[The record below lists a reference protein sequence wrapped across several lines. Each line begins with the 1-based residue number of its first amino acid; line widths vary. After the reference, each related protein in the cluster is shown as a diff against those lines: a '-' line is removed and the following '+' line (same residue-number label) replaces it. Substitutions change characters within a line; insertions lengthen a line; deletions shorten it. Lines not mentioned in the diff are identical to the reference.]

1 MPIYRS
7 TWDGPVAGW
16 SYRLDIMPYDTNLSA
31 STTTLPAG
39 AIISVGPHEFGF
51 DEVPVG
57 LAGPHS
63 LNVKLNFSV
72 LPSSLQTYLRNKVS
86 GDARNTF
93 LFFTNRGSGS
103 TYTLEF
109 CGVQAQIASAVY
121 VTEPSGDVSVEYD
134 LVDGLYHS
142 AVTLTGSD
150 CFYQNG
156 AVAPSDT
163 TNRRF
168 VFDVGFP
175 STSYGDVYSE
185 VDVAGIAS
193 HVQVTTMADAMNNI
207 LRGTVTDRL
216 VTRVTRTA
224 NATADAVDYA
234 FDPDQAWQNVANIA
248 CTFYKAA
255 ESITRTTGATLTS
268 SSILLASHVYNGS
281 TWTGGLFHPQDKY
294 GWAQAGSTWDVMKDL
309 CETFAAKAT
318 YYPVYNAG
326 GGSPYISWTWN
337 IQQMRKQS
345 GGTATLDLGDALN
358 FPDVGEGEA
367 SIGKA
372 EVRYETENG
381 DKLDKT
387 EIVEQTLSR
396 SDRSFNVEPIMHN
409 NPVTKLAARRAKD
422 GPGITDFYT
431 LGFYHTNTIL
441 YLASDGALTKA
452 HETTRVYYGPD
463 VSDYIEASTA
473 VSQTVEGLADE
484 YTAASEKALLGVHQA
499 WCNEVQ
505 ANAGLPKALATFYRT
520 VLGAEFVVNYEAE
533 WPITQGSEVLPASLG
548 RVHNVTG
555 TLPTALSHLPFDL
568 SVATSVSCDWQTGKS
583 MVQYLGLP

>member
-1 MPIYRS
+1 MAIYRS
-7 TWDGPVAGW
+7 TWDGPVKGW
-16 SYRLDIMPYDTNLSA
+16 SYRLEIMPYDNNLSA
-31 STTTLPAG
+31 ATTTLPAG
-39 AIISVGPHEFGF
+39 SVLSVGAHDYAF

-57 LAGPHS
+57 LAGPHT
-63 LNVKLNFSV
+63 LKVKLNFSV
-72 LPSSLQTYLRNKVS
+72 LPSALQTYLRNKVS
-86 GDARNTF
+86 GNARNTF
-93 LFFTNRGSGS
+93 LFYTNRGSGS

-109 CGVQAQIASAVY
+109 CGVQASIASAVY

-134 LVDGLYHS
+134 LVDGLYHA

-150 CFYQNG
+150 CFYQAG

-175 STSYGDVYSE
+175 SDAYGDIYSE

-193 HVQVTTMADAMNNI
+193 HVQVTTFADAMNNV
-207 LRGTVTDRL
+207 LRGSITDRL
-216 VTRVTRTA
+216 VARVTRTA
-224 NATADAVDYA
+224 NASAAAVDEA
-234 FDPDQAWQNVANIA
+234 FDPDQAWANVATTA

-255 ESITRTTGATLTS
+255 DSTTRTTGASLS
-268 SSILLASHVYNGS
+268 GSSILLASHIYNGS
-281 TWTGGLFHPQDKY
+281 TWNGGLFHPQDKY

-309 CETFAAKAT
+309 CETFAVKAT

-337 IQQMRKQS
+337 VKQMRQQS

-358 FPDVGEGEA
+358 FPDVGEGEV
-367 SIGKA
+367 SIGKS

-387 EIVEQTLSR
+387 ELVAQTLSR

-409 NPVTKLAARRAKD
+409 NPVTKLAARRGKD
-422 GPGITDFYT
+422 GGDYTDFYT

-441 YLASDGALTKA
+441 YEATGGALTKA

-463 VSDYIEASTA
+463 VSDYIEATSA
-473 VSQTVEGLADE
+473 ASQTVEGLNEE

-505 ANAGLPKALATFYRT
+505 ANAGLPKALASMYQR
-520 VLGAEFVVNYEAE
+520 VLGAEFIANYEAE
-533 WPITQGSEVLPASLG
+533 WPITLGSEVLPVSLG

-555 TLPTALSHLPFDL
+555 TLPTALSHLPFDM
-568 SVATSVSCDWQTGKS
+568 SVVTGVSCDWSTGRS
-583 MVQYLGLP
+583 TITYVAIP